1 MVLPLPK
8 LSHAMTS
15 GRIARW
21 HVAEGHKV
29 NIYDVLMTV
38 ETDSLVDEAYK
49 VDQFAGTVR
58 LLVESQEEGH
68 LARQLVGEGAEVPV
82 GTPVALLCEEQEQVE
97 QLRRLPAP
105 RGNVYDDRAAAG
117 KAGGAAGMRQLE
129 WQSYLAEGDKKSGGC
144 M

>member
-1 MVLPLPK
+1 M
-8 LSHAMTS
+8 
-15 GRIARW
+15 
-21 HVAEGHKV
+21 
-29 NIYDVLMTV
+29 
-38 ETDSLVDEAYK
+38 
-49 VDQFAGTVR
+49 DQFAGTVR